1 MGLFELPKIQEK
13 QESNGI
19 KLKKGQTINDLIEE
33 ARRLVN
39 SKLRSYKNETKI
51 VTDIKDFKQF
61 FEEVE
66 NDTEIAIDTETTG
79 LDTFS
84 VQIVGMSLCNEKGTN
99 IYVPINHKSSLYNS
113 KLSNQIPENELKE
126 YCLYI
131 IKNRN
136 FKWILHNFKYD
147 AKIFY
152 HWLRDRDKYGNEKI
166 HPMDIK
172 CYADTMIASY
182 LLAEEK
188 DHSLKY
194 LYNKY
199 IDQDSPTAA
208 HFDDLFKGIT
218 FDYIPID
225 LGGIY
230 AR

>member
-147 AKIFY
+147 AKI
-152 HWLRDRDKYGNEKI
+152 
-166 HPMDIK
+166 PMDIK

-199 IDQDSPTAA
+199 IDQDSPIAA